1 MFILLLI
8 RSKIRFFAKVIRL
21 SLFDDANILQY
32 CSITINT
39 MQYCMFLIFIN
50 TLILQYMTTE
60 ELFSKA
66 EEVIKLLRE
75 SKLSNYVIS
84 KQTHISQSTLGNYKN
99 GKTKPTPA
107 NTEILLQFF
116 SSENALAI
124 ENEAIPLNQNYII
137 NVPLV
142 NQYAQAG
149 YICGFQDAAY
159 IATLPTI
166 PFIIDHEAKGN
177 YVAFEVR
184 GDSMNDGTE
193 ESYLEGDRLLCRE
206 IAPYLW
212 AESKLHIRKW
222 DFVIVHE
229 GGILVKRIIDHN
241 VENHTITIHS
251 LNDMY
256 PDRVIDLAE
265 VKQIFNVIELQR
277 PRRR

>member
-1 MFILLLI
+1 MTLKERMFYLI
-8 RSKIRFFAKVIRL
+8 EKEGINPNQFYTKSGLGNGYLDKVGDSFRKPTIEKIRKSFPHW
-21 SLFDDANILQY
+21 NIDW
-32 CSITINT
+32 
-39 MQYCMFLIFIN
+39 
-50 TLILQYMTTE
+50 ILNETGEPTT
-60 ELFSKA
+60 
-66 EEVIKLLRE
+66 
-75 SKLSNYVIS
+75 
-84 KQTHISQSTLGNYKN
+84 
-99 GKTKPTPA
+99 TPSPRKDID
-107 NTEILLQFF
+107 IL
-116 SSENALAI
+116 
-124 ENEAIPLNQNYII
+124 EAVPLNQNYII

-149 YICGFQDAAY
+149 YLCGYEDAAY

-229 GGILVKRIIDHN
+229 DGILVKRIIDHN
-241 VENHTITIHS
+241 VEDHTITIHS
-251 LNDMY
+251 LNNMY
-256 PDRVIDLAE
+256 KDRIIDLAE

>member
-1 MFILLLI
+1 MTIEEQ
-8 RSKIRFFAKVIRL
+8 L
-21 SLFDDANILQY
+21 SRA
-32 CSITINT
+32 
-39 MQYCMFLIFIN
+39 
-50 TLILQYMTTE
+50 E
-60 ELFSKA
+60 KA
-66 EEVIKLLRE
+66 IKLLKE
-75 SKLSNYVIS
+75 CELSNYVIS

-116 SSENALAI
+116 STENSPNV
-124 ENEAIPLNQNYII
+124 ENEAVPLNQNYII

-149 YICGFQDAAY
+149 YSCGYQDAAY

-206 IAPYLW
+206 IAPHLW
-212 AESKLHIRKW
+212 VDSKLHIRKW
-222 DFVIVHE
+222 DFIIVHE
-229 GGILVKRIIDHN
+229 EGILVKRIIDHD

-251 LNDMY
+251 LNNMY

>member
-1 MFILLLI
+1 MN
-8 RSKIRFFAKVIRL
+8 KINIASLRKSLKLRQKDFGEKIGIKQAYL
-21 SLFDDANILQY
+21 SEIESGKKPL
-32 CSITINT
+32 
-39 MQYCMFLIFIN
+39 
-50 TLILQYMTTE
+50 TE
-60 ELFSKA
+60 ELYNNIIEAFGIDKVSA
-66 EEVIKLLRE
+66 YFIDAR
-75 SKLSNYVIS
+75 LSDNIAV
-84 KQTHISQSTLGNYKN
+84 
-99 GKTKPTPA
+99 A
-107 NTEILLQFF
+107 
-116 SSENALAI
+116 AI
-124 ENEAIPLNQNYII
+124 NEAIPLNQNYII

-149 YICGFQDAAY
+149 YLCGYQDAAY

-206 IAPYLW
+206 IYPQYW
-212 AESKLHIRKW
+212 VDSKLHIKKW

-229 GGILVKRIIDHN
+229 EGILVKRITDHN

>member
-1 MFILLLI
+1 MN
-8 RSKIRFFAKVIRL
+8 KINIASLRKSLRL
-21 SLFDDANILQY
+21 RQKDFGEKIGIKQAYLSEIESGKKPL
-32 CSITINT
+32 
-39 MQYCMFLIFIN
+39 
-50 TLILQYMTTE
+50 TE
-60 ELFSKA
+60 ELYNNII
-66 EEVIKLLRE
+66 EVFGMDKVSE
-75 SKLSNYVIS
+75 HFIS
-84 KQTHISQSTLGNYKN
+84 TNDSDIIANKN
-99 GKTKPTPA
+99 TNQA
-107 NTEILLQFF
+107 V
-116 SSENALAI
+116 
-124 ENEAIPLNQNYII
+124 PLNQNFII